1 MFKYI
6 PIEEQIAKK
15 QNEVDKVSAEEAKN
29 RADIDYIAMMCD
41 VELDSEDEEG
51 DENAQ

>member
-6 PIEEQIAKK
+6 PIEEQIVKK
-15 QNEVDKVSAEEAKN
+15 QSEINKVSVEEAKN

-41 VELDSEDEEG
+41 VELETEDEKG
-51 DENAQ
+51 DTDVQ

>member
-6 PIEEQIAKK
+6 PIEEQMAKK
-15 QNEVDKVSAEEAKN
+15 QIEINKVSTEEAKN

>member
-6 PIEEQIAKK
+6 SVEEQLAKK
-15 QNEVDKVSAEEAKN
+15 QNEINKVSAEEEKN

-41 VELDSEDEEG
+41 VELESEDEEA
-51 DENAQ
+51 DEDAQ

>member
-6 PIEEQIAKK
+6 PVEEQLAKK
-15 QNEVDKVSAEEAKN
+15 QSEINKVSVEEAKN

-41 VELDSEDEEG
+41 VELESEEG
-51 DENAQ
+51 DEDAQ